1 MDHPLARIGAQTM
14 AKVALQKYRL
24 TQAQLRAL
32 TLAQRPTHNEQGN
45 VILVS
50 NKDGKPYRFGD
61 ATQSAPIGFGFY
73 VGPTGVFY
81 ELRTQHQGKR
91 VRLAL
96 GSVQEL
102 TLARAH
108 ELAGA
113 QRQHIRQTGEDPRD
127 RVRTEV
133 ARQRARGMTV
143 GDALRAYIA
152 HLEDRLAR
160 GKAKKGGVDGVKD
173 SLMRLER
180 SEVGLADK
188 AIVELTD
195 AEILIAW
202 NRLRQTC
209 MLQSN
214 RLKPD
219 HKAWLVNQG
228 EWWKLSRE
236 DLVRLGQ
243 TGKLVEL
250 TYAAG
255 LSATEQT
262 MGNTSRAVARAI
274 AAERKISGQADR
286 KAALVYNPFEVLYDQ
301 ERYRST
307 RELAK
312 HYENAKVRN
321 PLGTDTAATGKQSLP
336 TVLKALVGRR
346 DMQNGHNAVGVDY
359 VLLTL
364 LWGARR
370 NEGAKLRRF
379 ESCSP
384 EELSLQLVSWAWLA
398 PKPNAKNPTTG
409 LRGSQ
414 VFFHDTKNGQFQLLP
429 VSYFAERVLRWRFD
443 DSTMK
448 EQALT
453 KELAG
458 AKRNRDKDRVER
470 IEWHLANLRRW
481 VFPARNP
488 QSKAGH
494 HTDSKAILHNVRI
507 DAGLLDPARGIDIGL
522 TPHDLRR
529 TLGRFAGKLLPGHVV
544 SQLLNHHS
552 DRDAAGQMAKVTER
566 YSQQE
571 WPQLQEAM
579 GKVEEAMIAT
589 SPRVWNILKG
599 PDKQMLDE
607 HRDPP
612 LKLPSR
618 RALGHRSK
626 AHTAGSQGSAHPAS
640 SGGGR
645 ARQGRH

>member
-1 MDHPLARIGAQTM
+1 MVLVDHQLARIETWSM

-32 TLAQRPTHNEQGN
+32 TMAQRPALDAKGTVTLVRN
-45 VILVS
+45 VT
-50 NKDGKPYRFGD
+50 DKPYRFGD
-61 ATQSAPIGFGFY
+61 ATQEAPIGFGFY

-81 ELRTQHQGKR
+81 ELRTQHNGKR
-91 VRLAL
+91 VRIAL

-108 ELAGA
+108 ELANA
-113 QRQHIRQTGEDPRD
+113 QRQHIRQTGEDPRT

-143 GDALRAYIA
+143 GDAMRTYIA
-152 HLEDRLAR
+152 YLEDRLER
-160 GKAKKGGVDGVKD
+160 GKAKKGGVEGVKD
-173 SLMRLER
+173 SLKRLER
-180 SEVGLADK
+180 SEVDLAEK
-188 AIVELTD
+188 AIVELDDEAILD
-195 AEILIAW
+195 AW
-202 NRLRQTC
+202 SRLRHSC
-209 MLQSN
+209 MLLSN

-219 HKAWLVNQG
+219 QKNWLSAQG
-228 EWWKLSRE
+228 KWWKLKRE
-236 DLVRLGQ
+236 DLVRLGL

-250 TYAAG
+250 SYSAG

-262 MGNTSRAVARAI
+262 MGNASRAVARAI
-274 AAERKISGQADR
+274 AAERKVAGKSDR

-307 RELAK
+307 NELAK
-312 HYENAKVRN
+312 HYENANVRN
-321 PLGTDTAATGKQSLP
+321 PLGTDTAATGQQTLP
-336 TVLKALVGRR
+336 AVLKALVGRR

-370 NEGAKLRRF
+370 NEGAKLRRY

-409 LRGSQ
+409 FRGSQ
-414 VFFHDTKNGQFQLLP
+414 VFFHDTKNGQIQLLP
-429 VSYFAERVLRWRFD
+429 VAYFAERILRWRFD

-448 EQALT
+448 VQALT
-453 KELAG
+453 KELTV
-458 AKRNRDKDRVER
+458 AKRKRNMERVAR
-470 IEWHLANLRRW
+470 IEWHLNNLRRW
-481 VFPARNP
+481 MFPARNP
-488 QSKAGH
+488 QSKEGH
-494 HTDSKAILHNVRI
+494 HTDSKALLHNVRI
-507 DAGLLDPARGIDIGL
+507 DAGLLDLERGIDIGL

-552 DRDAAGQMAKVTER
+552 DREGKHMAKVTER

-579 GKVEEAMIAT
+579 AKAEEAMIAT

-599 PDKQMLDE
+599 PEKQMLDE

-612 LKLPSR
+612 LPLPSSR
-618 RALGHRSK
+618 QLGHRSK
-626 AHTAGSQGSAHPAS
+626 AHTARSQGSA
-640 SGGGR
+640 R
-645 ARQGRH
+645 

>member
-1 MDHPLARIGAQTM
+1 M
-14 AKVALQKYRL
+14 AKAALKYRL
-24 TQAQLRAL
+24 TQAQLRSL
-32 TLAQRPTHNEQGN
+32 TVAQRPALNKQGN
-45 VILVS
+45 VVLEP
-50 NKDGKPYRFGD
+50 NPTGKPYRFADG
-61 ATQSAPIGFGFY
+61 SPGAPIGFGFY
-73 VGPTGVFY
+73 VGPAGVFY
-81 ELRTQHQGKR
+81 ELRTQHNGKR
-91 VRLAL
+91 VRFAL

-113 QRQHIRQTGEDPRD
+113 QRQHLRHTGEDPRE
-127 RVRTEV
+127 RVRTE
-133 ARQRARGMTV
+133 AGRQRARGMTV

-152 HLEDRLAR
+152 HLEDRQAR
-160 GKAKKGGVDGVKD
+160 GKAKEGGVQGVRD

-180 SEVGLADK
+180 KEVDLADQ
-188 AIVELTD
+188 AIAQLTD
-195 AEILIAW
+195 AAILDGW
-202 NRLRQTC
+202 NHLRHSC
-209 MLQSN
+209 MKQSN
-214 RLKPD
+214 RLKPEL
-219 HKAWLVNQG
+219 KAFLTKQG
-228 EWWKLSRE
+228 KWWTLKRE
-236 DLVRLGQ
+236 DLVRLGL
-243 TGKLVEL
+243 TGKAVEL
-250 TYAAG
+250 AYAAG

-262 MGNTSRAVARAI
+262 MGNASRAVGRAI
-274 AAERKISGQADR
+274 AAERKAAAQAGR
-286 KAALVYNPFEVLYDQ
+286 TPAIAYNPFEVLYDND
-301 ERYRST
+301 RYRSS
-307 RELAK
+307 RELAQ
-312 HYENAKVRN
+312 HYDNAKVRN
-321 PLGTDTAATGKQSLP
+321 PLGVDTTATGKKTLP

-370 NEGAKLRRF
+370 GEGCKLRRY
-379 ESCSP
+379 ESCSR
-384 EELSLQLVSWAWLA
+384 EELDLQLVSWAWLA

-429 VSYFAERVLRWRFD
+429 VAYFAERILRWRFD
-443 DSTMK
+443 DSIMK
-448 EQALT
+448 ERLLT
-453 KELAG
+453 KNLAV
-458 AKRNRDKDRVER
+458 ARRERDKDRVAR
-470 IEWHLANLRRW
+470 IEWHLANLQRW

-488 QSKAGH
+488 QSKEGH

-507 DAGLLDPARGIDIGL
+507 DAGLLDPERGIDIGL

-529 TLGRFAGKLLPGHVV
+529 TLGRFAGSLLPGHVV

-552 DRDAAGQMAKVTER
+552 DRDGDRMAKVTER

-571 WPQLQEAM
+571 WPALQEAM

-599 PDKQMLDE
+599 TDKQVLDE

-626 AHTAGSQGSAHPAS
+626 AHTEGSQGRPGEATKRS
-640 SGGGR
+640 
-645 ARQGRH
+645 